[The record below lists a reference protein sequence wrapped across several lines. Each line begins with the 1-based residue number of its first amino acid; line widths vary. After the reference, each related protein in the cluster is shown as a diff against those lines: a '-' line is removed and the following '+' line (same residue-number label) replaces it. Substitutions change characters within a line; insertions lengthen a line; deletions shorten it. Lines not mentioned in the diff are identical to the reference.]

1 MKKLK
6 ITQAITEIMKIKGSP
21 LSAQEAYELIVENN
35 LYSFK
40 AENPVHVVRTQIRR
54 HCEGLSFASSSPTKH
69 FVILRDG
76 TYWLKDSF
84 LQKQDNTLPKQSGES
99 YSFEDLIV
107 SHRKHLKR
115 FKESLL
121 KQLRELDPRDFEI
134 FSKKILEAYGFHDVT
149 VTAVGR
155 DGGIDGRGKLKVGM
169 AELRVAFQSKRWKQR
184 PIGRREI
191 AQFRGDIQGECEQGY
206 FFTTSRIV
214 EEVKEISFKPGT
226 VPIIMFDGPAIVEI
240 MIDKKLGVESEN
252 LPLYTSALDLVIS
265 DDDD

>member
-1 MKKLK
+1 MRIK
-6 ITQAITEIMKIKGSP
+6 QAISEVMRIQGRS

-35 LYSFK
+35 LYNFK
-40 AENPVHVVRTQIRR
+40 AENPIHVVRTEIRR

-84 LQKQDNTLPKQSGES
+84 LEQKDYKISQQSS
-99 YSFEDLIV
+99 DLHSFEDLV
-107 SHRKHLKR
+107 LSHRRHLTL

-121 KQLRELDPRDFEI
+121 TQLRELDPRDFEV
-134 FSKKILEAYGFHDVT
+134 FSKKVLEAYGFHEVNVT
-149 VTAVGR
+149 SVGR
-155 DGGIDGRGKLKVGM
+155 DGGVDGRGKLRVGM
-169 AELRVAFQSKRWKQR
+169 AELRVAFQSKRWTKK

-191 AQFRGDIQGECEQGY
+191 SQFRGDIQGECEQGY

-214 EEVKEISFKPGT
+214 EEAKEISFKPGT

-240 MIDKKLGVESEN
+240 MMEKKLGVESEN
-252 LPLYTSALDLVIS
+252 LPLYTSAIDLVIS
-265 DDDD
+265 DDS